1 MGSNYQKLG
10 RSLLAAATGAAGI
23 FAMSTVAQAQYQGV
37 EINILTRPGPVI
49 AQRMVE
55 RGEEFTKMTGAKIKV
70 AEVPFAELFQKLL
83 TDWSTGTNSI
93 DVGVFA
99 SGWGVEMVDG
109 GLVENLDPYIA
120 KDTKIDLADIAPYF
134 REYNQK
140 IAGSTHLI
148 TLDGDFQMMYYRSD
162 ILSKLGLKAPR
173 NWDDYMNI
181 ARKTDG
187 MDLNG
192 DGTPDYG
199 SCIFKKRN
207 AQSYFAILS
216 VASAFIQSKGT
227 GEGIFFDPKTMKPK
241 VNNEAFIKALEVY
254 KATGIYGPKDELNQ
268 DIGDTRALVT
278 SGRCALAIDWG
289 DIGPLSL
296 DKGGE
301 AIKNKMGAVIMPG
314 SSQVLDT
321 ATGKLVQCDAKT
333 CPHAVD
339 GINYAPFAAFGG
351 WSGAINK
358 KADAK
363 VKQAAYDFLSY
374 MNQAA
379 QSNVDVTMG
388 WTGYNPYR
396 NSQLDNIEPWIK
408 AGFTKA
414 SAENYLG
421 AIKASLNNPNMAS
434 DIRIPGAQ
442 QYTGVVLDRELARF
456 LAGEITAGEAAANIE
471 AGWEEITEDFERERQ
486 AKLYQ
491 LSLGITN

>member
-1 MGSNYQKLG
+1 MSQTTKQIR
-10 RSLLAAATGAAGI
+10 RSLVAAATGVASLLALGS
-23 FAMSTVAQAQYQGV
+23 AAQAQYKDV
-37 EINILTRPGPVI
+37 TINILTRPGPVI

-109 GLVENLDPYIA
+109 GLLENLDPYIA
-120 KDTKIDLADIAPYF
+120 KDTKIDLQDIAPYF

-140 IAGSTHLI
+140 IAGKTHLVTI
-148 TLDGDFQMMYYRSD
+148 DGDFQMLYYRRD
-162 ILSKLGLKAPR
+162 ILKKMGLKAPR
-173 NWDDYMNI
+173 NWDEYM
-181 ARKTDG
+181 AVAKATHG
-187 MDLNG
+187 QDLNG

-207 AQSYFAILS
+207 AQSYFAIMS
-216 VASAFIQSKGT
+216 VAAAFVQTKGT
-227 GEGIFFDPKTMKPK
+227 GEGIFFDPDTMKPK
-241 VNNEAFIKALEVY
+241 INNEAWIKAFNTY
-254 KATGIYGPKDELNQ
+254 KATGQYGPADELNQ

-289 DIGPLSL
+289 DIGPLSI

-301 AIKNKMGAVIMPG
+301 AIKDKMGAIIMPG
-314 SSQVLDT
+314 TSEVLDT
-321 ATGKLVQCDAKT
+321 ATGKLVKCDANT
-333 CPHAVD
+333 CPNAID
-339 GINYAPFAAFGG
+339 GINFAPFAAFGG
-351 WSGAINK
+351 WSGAINAK
-358 KADAK
+358 SDAK
-363 VKQAAYDFLSY
+363 TKQAAYDFLSY

-396 NSQLDNIEPWIK
+396 NSQLNDTALWVK
-408 AGFTKA
+408 AGFTQEF
-414 SAENYLG
+414 AENYLG
-421 AIKASLNNPNMAS
+421 AIKASLNSPNMAS

-456 LAGEITAGEAAANIE
+456 LADEITAEEAVKNIE
-471 AGWEEITEDFERERQ
+471 EGWEEITEDFGRERQ
-486 AKLYQ
+486 ATLYK